1 MYESHYNIAGI
12 SVVIIAKS
20 KLADDNA
27 YELYRTD
34 GITSEQVYQI
44 TMEPSANRPNPSE
57 ICFFQNELNWVF
69 DGPVPLHFFR
79 VPFGKAPCAWD
90 YLGNGTE
97 KKIFYL
103 PEAEPYFSTSLGVFN
118 ASGFERILYQ
128 FRKFL
133 FHCSYV
139 DAQGK
144 AILFS
149 APSGGG
155 KTTQGLLWEKYADA
169 TMINGDRAVLEID
182 DQNVICHGLPIA
194 GSSGV
199 FINRSLPLKAIFVL
213 KKSAHNRVQQLTGLD
228 AFQAVFSELTINMW
242 NPAFVSDAMDFVNEL
257 ISIVPIYQLEC
268 TISQDAV
275 EAAREVMK

>member
-12 SVVIIAKS
+12 SVVITANS
-20 KLADDNA
+20 NLVDDDA
-27 YELYRTD
+27 YGLYRMN
-34 GITSEQVYQI
+34 GITSDQVYEI
-44 TMEPSANRPNPSE
+44 TMESSNMRPNPSGT
-57 ICFFQNELNWVF
+57 CLFQNELNGVF
-69 DGPVPLHFFR
+69 DGPVPQHFFR
-79 VPFGKAPCAWD
+79 MPYGKVPCAWD
-90 YLGNGTE
+90 YLDNSN
-97 KKIFYL
+97 KKNIFYL
-103 PEAEPYFSTSLGVFN
+103 KEAEPYFTTSLGVFN

-128 FRKFL
+128 FRKYL
-133 FHCSYV
+133 FHCSYI
-139 DAQGK
+139 DYQGK

-182 DQNVICHGLPIA
+182 NQNVICHGLPIA

-213 KKSAHNRVQQLTGLD
+213 KKSDHNKVSQLSGLE

-242 NPAFVSDAMDFVNEL
+242 NASFVSDAMDFVNEL
-257 ISIVPIYQLEC
+257 ISIVPIYRLEC
-268 TISQDAV
+268 DISREAV
-275 EAAREVMK
+275 EVVRNIIE